1 MSNIPTPLAYSQMS
15 YFSRENLDE
24 AYSRRDISMVGYT
37 RPNGTDCPKG
47 SCSVNYAGAFLQQG
61 ESYVYQSP
69 FKSED
74 SKSPKHIGKG
84 MARY

>member
-15 YFSRENLDE
+15 YLARENPNE
-24 AYSRRDISMVGYT
+24 AYSRRDTSMVGYI
-37 RPNGTDCPKG
+37 RPSGTDCPHG

-61 ESYVYQSP
+61 DSYVYQSP

-74 SKSPKHIGKG
+74 SKLPKHAYKG
-84 MARY
+84 LW